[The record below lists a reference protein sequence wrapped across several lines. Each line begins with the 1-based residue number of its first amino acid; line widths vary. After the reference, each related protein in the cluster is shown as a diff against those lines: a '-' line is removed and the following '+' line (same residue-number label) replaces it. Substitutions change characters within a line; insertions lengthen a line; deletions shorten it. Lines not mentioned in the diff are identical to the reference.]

1 MAGAL
6 KTFFGALQAS
16 QYMAGVALQFGEECI
31 RAQEPVLPSI
41 TMVPRGGPI
50 GASGYALNTDPNVEM
65 LWGITE
71 SVDFY
76 LWAAASSPT
85 AQPIDHADAVE
96 SLRQLFL
103 SAMRDQQAQYTDAAS
118 VSYGLA
124 WKAVNERWATDNDAL
139 LRFGRC
145 LIVTCEP
152 EITVPMASIPGG
164 PETTITSTQ
173 QTPNVIDAPS
183 G

>member
-1 MAGAL
+1 M
-6 KTFFGALQAS
+6 S
-16 QYMAGVALQFGEECI
+16 GVTLQFGEEFI
-31 RAQEPVLPSI
+31 RAQEPTLPCI

-50 GASGYALNTDPNVEM
+50 GASPGYINGLDSNVEM
-65 LWGITE
+65 IWGVFD

-85 AQPIDHADAVE
+85 ATPIDHADAVE

-103 SAMRDQQAQYTDAAS
+103 SAMRDQQAQYADIVN

-124 WKAVNERWATDNDAL
+124 WRPTREQWATDQDAL
-139 LRFGRC
+139 LRFGRG
-145 LIVTCEP
+145 LIISFEA
-152 EITVPMASIPGG
+152 EISVPMASIPGG
-164 PETTITSTQ
+164 PEATITSTQ
-173 QTPNVIDAPS
+173 QTANIVDAPS

>member
-16 QYMAGVALQFGEECI
+16 SYLSGVSLYFGEEMI
-31 RAQEPVLPSI
+31 RAQEPALPAI
-41 TMVPRGGPI
+41 VVVPRGGSY
-50 GASGYALNTDPNVEM
+50 GAPGYAGNTDPATEL

-71 SVDFY
+71 EVDFY
-76 LWAAASSPT
+76 LWNWDSTPT

-96 SLRQLFL
+96 TLRQLFL
-103 SAMRDQQAQYTDAAS
+103 SAMRDQQAQYVDVAS
-118 VSYGLA
+118 VSIGLS
-124 WKAVNERWATDNDAL
+124 WKATRERWATDNDAL
-139 LRFGRC
+139 IRLGRC

-164 PETTITSTQ
+164 PEATITSFQLNETV
-173 QTPNVIDAPS
+173 TEEPS
-183 G
+183 